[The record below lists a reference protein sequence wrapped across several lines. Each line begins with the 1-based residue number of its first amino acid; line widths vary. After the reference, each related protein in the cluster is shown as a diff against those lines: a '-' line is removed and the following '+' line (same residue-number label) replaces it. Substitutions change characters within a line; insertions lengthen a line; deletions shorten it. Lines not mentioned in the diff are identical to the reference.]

1 MHADNGIKPN
11 NKKQQLQPLAISKQI
26 KQLLKKT
33 ETRLVFFKTFTMKEP
48 LSFSPSRRASAFIG
62 GYHAVV

>member
-11 NKKQQLQPLAISKQI
+11 NKKQQLQPLAISKRI

-33 ETRLVFFKTFTMKEP
+33 ETLYNER
-48 LSFSPSRRASAFIG
+48 AFIL
-62 GYHAVV
+62 